1 MVPNRNNRRQSEF
14 VSTTTNYPG
23 GGQSVTRYQ
32 SASQIDYLSS
42 SGYYGKRPRPLQP
55 HAFTYTV
62 AQAGGQSVYRTWY
75 YGYSSQ
81 LISDVISEGPNLS
94 ASQTGFSI
102 PNLAAYDSIVYNEAL
117 SRLNDRV
124 RGGLDLSVDIAESG
138 QVVGMLNGAKR
149 IGYLADAVKRK
160 YRIVKFTA
168 DAFLEFTY
176 GMKPLVSSIFGC
188 ANNILDQS
196 LNFGPK
202 NDRFVGSAAADFDP
216 GYFQLLLRDGY
227 HSFPSRSK
235 VKNRCRIALTL
246 KSSDRFDVA
255 KWTSLNP
262 VSIAWELLPYSFV
275 VDWFIDISG
284 YLRNLE
290 TGFVYGDRF
299 VNGFVSRLKAY
310 DESSEWEW
318 KGGNWNSYWNTY
330 RSLFNDKYWLR
341 YLQFDRSL
349 LNSYPFPHPPKV
361 NVNLGTSRLFSAAS
375 LLAQKLR

>member
-1 MVPNRNNRRQSEF
+1 MGPDKNTRAPSTFIETNNYQWGT
-14 VSTTTNYPG
+14 VVNTYPT
-23 GGQSVTRYQ
+23 S
-32 SASQIDYLSS
+32 SATDYRTS

-55 HAFTYTV
+55 HAFSYVFGRSGCKSEYRSWSYTNGV
-62 AQAGGQSVYRTWY
+62 VTSNSIVKGDTLA
-75 YGYSSQ
+75 
-81 LISDVISEGPNLS
+81 PN
-94 ASQTGFSI
+94 QTGFYI
-102 PNLAAYDSIVYNEAL
+102 PGFTDNDSIAYNEAL

-149 IGYLADAVKRK
+149 LGYLADAVKRK
-160 YRIVKFTA
+160 YRIIRFTA

-196 LNFGPK
+196 LGFGPRD
-202 NDRFVGSAAADFDP
+202 DRFAVSGKADYTP
-216 GYFQLLLRDGY
+216 PYFQLLLRDGY
-227 HSFPSRSK
+227 HSFPSRN
-235 VKNRCRIALTL
+235 VAKNRCRIALTL

-275 VDWFIDISG
+275 VDWFVDISG

-290 TGFVYGDRF
+290 TGFIYGDRF
-299 VNGFVSRLKAY
+299 VNGFVSRLRHY
-310 DESSEWEW
+310 DESSSWSW
-318 KGGNWNSYWNTY
+318 TGGQLNPWNGYYSTFKDDGWIDYT
-330 RSLFNDKYWLR
+330 K
-341 YLQFDRSL
+341 FDRSL
-349 LNSYPFPHPPKV
+349 LTSYPFPRPPKV